1 MMKRKVS
8 LLLTLAL
15 VLALVMVGCGGSEKP
30 AAQAPAPAD
39 TSNSAAAP
47 AAPSKPSGKVTKF
60 AIGTGSTGSN
70 FFLAGSA
77 VSALVNEKLGGMYES
92 SVEVTAAS
100 AGNIALLQAGE
111 IAFGWSATDT
121 AWEAYYGKYS
131 YDGDVQNKIRTVCP
145 AYSGV
150 YMFITTPATG
160 VNNVTDFN
168 GKAYSCGTNGSA
180 NSTMTNRVFEM
191 FGINATTTNLPN
203 TEAATGL
210 ADGTLSGF
218 THSYPS
224 SVLAEFETTHDS
236 KIITLT
242 EEQKNQFLEK
252 YPQYLW
258 LEIPGGVYKGLP
270 DGGWNLGLYSM
281 LISSVDT
288 DEEMVYQMTKLIYE
302 NHEYWV
308 TAYPQMAKDV
318 SLDKISS
325 TTIPYHAG
333 AIRYFKEA
341 GIDVPDEL
349 IPPECK

>member
-1 MMKRKVS
+1 MKRKLSMLIAIV
-8 LLLTLAL
+8 L
-15 VLALVMVGCGGSEKP
+15 VLGSVLTGCAEPKQSSE
-30 AAQAPAPAD
+30 ASTAESQASEQQTP
-39 TSNSAAAP
+39 
-47 AAPSKPSGKVTKF
+47 GKVTKF

-70 FFLAGSA
+70 FFIAGSA
-77 VSALVNEKLGGMYES
+77 VSALVNEKLGDKYES

-100 AGNIALLQAGE
+100 VGNVALLQSGE
-111 IAFGWSATDT
+111 IAFGWCATDT
-121 AWEAYYGKYS
+121 AWEAYYGKFDYE
-131 YDGDVQNKIRTVCP
+131 GDAQDKIRTVCP

-150 YMFITTPATG
+150 YMFITTPSTG
-160 VNNVTDFN
+160 VNNVADFD
-168 GKAYSCGTNGSA
+168 GKSYSCGTNGSA
-180 NSTMTNRVFEM
+180 NSTMTNRVFDM
-191 FGINATTTNLPN
+191 FNVNASTTNLPN

-242 EEQKNQFLEK
+242 EEQKEQFLAE

-258 LEIPGGVYKGLP
+258 LEIPANIYKGLP

-281 LISSVDT
+281 LIASTDT
-288 DEEMVYQMTKLIYE
+288 DEEMVYEITKLIYE
-302 NHEYWV
+302 NNEYWQ

-318 SLDKISS
+318 SLDNIGS

-333 AIRYFKEA
+333 SIRYFKEA
-341 GIDVPDEL
+341 GITVPAEL